1 MKLDP
6 PINKQNV
13 PELVAGLSLTTAGSM
28 RTDDTYNPIHYEGE
42 LVVWPTWNKKR
53 RILLSIT
60 GLHDQDHILEML

>member
-13 PELVAGLSLTTAGSM
+13 PELVGGLSLTTAGSM

-42 LVVWPTWNKKR
+42 LVAWPTWNKNV
-53 RILLSIT
+53 
-60 GLHDQDHILEML
+60 H

>member
-13 PELVAGLSLTTAGSM
+13 PELVGGLSLTTAGSM

-42 LVVWPTWNKKR
+42 LVAWPRWKKMYIKKENPTVQYR
-53 RILLSIT
+53 ST
-60 GLHDQDHILEML
+60 

>member
-13 PELVAGLSLTTAGSM
+13 PELVGGLSLTTGSM

-42 LVVWPTWNKKR
+42 LVAWPTWNKNV
-53 RILLSIT
+53 
-60 GLHDQDHILEML
+60 H